1 MKTEVKAEQE
11 STHKHI
17 EEDRKLLI
25 QVAYSLSFVFLG
37 IRKCKK
43 KWQIDTLSLIFSLNC
58 KKRCFYLLD
67 LGILL
72 YQPFEYIRTTLNVK
86 LGFNLHDVA

>member
-25 QVAYSLSFVFLG
+25 QVQLTSS
-37 IRKCKK
+37 K
-43 KWQIDTLSLIFSLNC
+43 
-58 KKRCFYLLD
+58 
-67 LGILL
+67 
-72 YQPFEYIRTTLNVK
+72 
-86 LGFNLHDVA
+86 